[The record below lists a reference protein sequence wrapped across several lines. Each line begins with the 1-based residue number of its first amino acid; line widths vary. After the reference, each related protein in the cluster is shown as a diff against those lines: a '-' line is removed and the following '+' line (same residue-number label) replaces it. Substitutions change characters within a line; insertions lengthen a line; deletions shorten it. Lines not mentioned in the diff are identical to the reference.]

1 LESLNVWDDLEK
13 VKEYQKIKKELKEF
27 DNLKE
32 KLELLKLELEIG
44 EIKSF
49 EKDLEE
55 IEKILKAKEILIF
68 LSEKYDKE
76 DAILFFQSG
85 AGGKDA
91 EDFCAILLRMYQ
103 RFCERKGFNFE
114 ILDIV
119 FGEEGVESRIGIKS
133 SICEV
138 SGNFAF
144 GILKGESGIH
154 RLVRISPFSA
164 QGLRHTSFVLVEV
177 LPKIQEQDLPIK
189 SSDLEIETFKSS
201 GAGGQYVNKRMT
213 AIRIK
218 HLPTGIVVTCQTERS
233 LQQNKE
239 KALEILRTKL
249 YHLQKEKK
257 EKELERVKGEKR
269 KIEFG
274 KQIRSYVLHPYKLVK
289 DLRTK
294 VETTQVEEV
303 FDGNLDEFIEA
314 EIKMEVKVSPTDCK
328 GKR

>member
-1 LESLNVWDDLEK
+1 MNTWNDFEK
-13 VKEYQKIKKELKEF
+13 VKEYQRLKKEIKEF
-27 DNLKE
+27 ENLNE
-32 KLELLKLELEIG
+32 KFELLKLEFELG
-44 EIKSF
+44 EKESF
-49 EKDLEE
+49 EKDLKE
-55 IEKILKAKEILIF
+55 IEKILKEKEILLF
-68 LSEKYDKE
+68 LSGKYDKE

-103 RFCERKGFNFE
+103 RFCERKNFNFE
-114 ILDIV
+114 ILDIN
-119 FGEEGVESRIGIKS
+119 FGEEGAEGRLGIKS
-133 SICEV
+133 AICEI
-138 SGNFAF
+138 SGPFAF
-144 GILKGESGIH
+144 GILKGEAGVH

-177 LPKIQEQDLPIK
+177 LPKIKEEDFPIK

-201 GAGGQYVNKRMT
+201 GPGGQYVNKRMT
-213 AIRIK
+213 AVRIR
-218 HLPTGIVVTCQTERS
+218 HLPTGIVVCCQTERS

-249 YHLQKEKK
+249 YHLQKEKRK
-257 EKELERVKGEKR
+257 EELEKIKGEKK

-294 VETTQVEEV
+294 VETSKIEEV
-303 FDGNLDEFIEA
+303 FDGNLDAFVEA
-314 EIKMEVKVSPTDCK
+314 EIKLRVKS
-328 GKR
+328 

>member
-1 LESLNVWDDLEK
+1 LNVWTDLEK
-13 VKEYQKIKKELKEF
+13 VKEYQKLKKEVKDF
-27 DNLKE
+27 DDLYE
-32 KLELLKLELEIG
+32 KFEILKLEFELG
-44 EIKSF
+44 EKESF
-49 EKDLEE
+49 DNDLRE
-55 IEKILKAKEILIF
+55 IEKILKEKEILVF
-68 LSEKYDKE
+68 LSGKYDKG

-103 RFCERKGFNFE
+103 RFCERKGFSFE
-114 ILDIV
+114 ILDIN
-119 FGEEGVESRIGIKS
+119 FGEEGTEGRVGVKS
-133 SICEV
+133 AICEV
-138 SGNFAF
+138 CGSFAF
-144 GILKGESGIH
+144 GILNGESGVH

-177 LPKIQEQDLPIK
+177 LPKIKEEEFPIK
-189 SSDLEIETFKSS
+189 NSDLEIETYKSS

-213 AIRIK
+213 AVRIK
-218 HLPTGIVVTCQTERS
+218 HLPTGIIVTCQTERS

-257 EKELERVKGEKR
+257 EKELEKIKGEKQ

-294 VETTQVEEV
+294 IETTQVEEV

-314 EIKMEVKVSPTDCK
+314 EIKMEVKAPSTDRK
-328 GKR
+328 SES